1 MPWARIPFVDLATS
15 FHPAMETASGPQSPD
30 WDNSK
35 ENFQP
40 LRRGRRAS
48 ALKDSTDHPA
58 KAALE
63 NQKR

>member
-1 MPWARIPFVDLATS
+1 
-15 FHPAMETASGPQSPD
+15 METASGPQSPD